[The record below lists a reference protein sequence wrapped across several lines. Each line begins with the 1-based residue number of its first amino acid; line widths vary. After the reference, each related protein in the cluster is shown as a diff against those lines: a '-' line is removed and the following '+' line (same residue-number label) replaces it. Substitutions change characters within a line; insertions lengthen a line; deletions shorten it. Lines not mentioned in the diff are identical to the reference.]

1 MIIFLEKILKN
12 KVFKGYMKQI
22 ETLFVPKIPLCFSCK
37 CCDYNTSSKKDYN
50 KHIQTQKHKNETN
63 ETKKSQKSPNDNK
76 IYQCLCGI
84 VFYSRTTLWRHKK
97 KCQTNNNNNNN
108 NNTQLMEYLMKE
120 NLEFKQIFLTS
131 LQEQNKN
138 IIEIAK
144 NIGNNNNNNITN
156 NQHFNLQFY
165 LNNTCKN
172 AMNIMDFVG
181 QLNVGI
187 SDLEETGRLGF
198 AEGISKIF
206 INGLNQININDR
218 PIHCSDSKRE
228 TIYIKN
234 NNEWTKEG
242 DDKTL
247 LTNAIKHV
255 ANKNIKQIFEWT
267 KEHPEFNGPSS
278 KENDKYL
285 KIVSESMCGSTK
297 EETNK
302 NYNKI
307 IKNIV
312 KETIIDKI

>member
-1 MIIFLEKILKN
+1 LKN
-12 KVFKGYMKQI
+12 
-22 ETLFVPKIPLCFSCK
+22 LFFSSYVTEMLTIQKNECKI
-37 CCDYNTSSKKDYN
+37 CDYNILQKKL
-50 KHIQTQKHKNETN
+50 KN
-63 ETKKSQKSPNDNK
+63 
-76 IYQCLCGI
+76 I
-84 VFYSRTTLWRHKK
+84 VFYEYMDIFSNQKVGKSSTDNYYCSICDYYTSKKFNYDKHIFTAKHKKSTFSNQNVANVATHSCGCGKVYSDKSGLWRHQK
-97 KCQTNNNNNNN
+97 KCKTNNDNQ
-108 NNTQLMEYLMKE
+108 QLVEYFIKE
-120 NLEFKQIFLTS
+120 NSELKHMLLTS

-144 NIGNNNNNNITN
+144 NVGNNNNSHNTTNNN

-181 QLNVGI
+181 QLQVGI

-206 INGLNQININDR
+206 INGLNQINANDR

-234 NNEWTKEG
+234 NDEWTKES
-242 DDKTL
+242 DNKIL

-267 KEHPEFNGPSS
+267 KEHPEYNNPSS

-285 KIVSESMCGSTK
+285 KIV
-297 EETNK
+297 N
-302 NYNKI
+302 
-307 IKNIV
+307 
-312 KETIIDKI
+312 